1 MAEITKISV
10 DVLHVHP
17 RNQEFFDDIS
27 GKDYEQFKTSIK
39 EDGIISG
46 IIVAPDMTILS
57 GHQRFKAAKELG
69 MKTVPIRI
77 RDDVE
82 TEDQKLKILLAAN
95 FGRKQNDA
103 AKQRKIA
110 AEYVAL
116 CGMKAGDNQW
126 SCQNGATLSLEEI
139 AAQLGTNKRSLQ
151 RSLRIERNLTEEMKQ
166 LLDDGVISETF
177 AADVIAAMSEDDQ
190 MKFISSLDITKK
202 YTAKELKSLLD
213 ENELLKTKK
222 SQREKF
228 EKDRADRLQKENE
241 KLKDELNESHNKA
254 DATEEAPPFPENPQ
268 VDIIQSP
275 EYQELLEKYN
285 ELISQHNTD
294 QEVIENKEADIK
306 RLQLSMDDETY
317 KVTTSNKILAA
328 LSRVN
333 SVIETQLVPLLYD
346 DDLCDISEVLSEK
359 VEASLSKNIDIMR
372 DCITKLHTG
381 NYIDVTVENVI

>member
-27 GKDYEQFKTSIK
+27 GEDYEQFKTSIK
-39 EDGIISG
+39 EDGIISE

-116 CGMKAGDNQW
+116 CGYDNHRP
-126 SCQNGATLSLEEI
+126 NKDAKLAHLSLEEI
-139 AAQLGTNKRSLQ
+139 AEQLGTNKRSLQ

-241 KLKDELNESHNKA
+241 KLKDELNESHNKT
-254 DATEEAPPFPENPQ
+254 DAAEEEAPPFPENPQ
-268 VDIIQSP
+268 VDITQSP

-306 RLQLSMDDETY
+306 RLQLSMNDKTY

-372 DCITKLHTG
+372 DCIIKLHAG